1 MNKHIKSL
9 FLLLQIVVTCL
20 LLTGCH
26 KYLDAKPDA
35 KLVIPKNIADLQA
48 LLDNY
53 IRVNY
58 FDPSAGE
65 ASADNYYLSDADW
78 ASLFSLDNKRMYTWE
93 KDYLFST
100 YPNNWSQTYDVV
112 YVANTVLDHI
122 DKYKE
127 TGSLY
132 DWNNVKGQA
141 LYHRAKSFSEAA
153 AIWCLAY
160 DPSTAAT
167 DLGIPLRLN
176 GNFNEVSARPT
187 LQVTYD
193 QVISDVKASI
203 PLLPV
208 TSLHVM
214 RPSKAAAYGLLAR
227 VYLNMRQYTLAG
239 LYADSCLRLYN
250 RLLDYNN
257 YSPAAIYPFTQ
268 FNAEV
273 IMENRRPILPSLN
286 RSIAKI
292 DSTLYLSYAGND
304 LRKTLFFRD
313 NGNGSYGFK
322 GSYEGGLTLF
332 GGIATDEIY
341 LIRAESY
348 ARAGNID
355 LAMKDLNT
363 LLVTRWKTG
372 TFVPFAATD
381 AADALQSIL
390 TERRKEL
397 LMRGLRWMDIKRL
410 NKEGIGITLTRKLNN
425 QTYTLPP
432 NDPRY
437 ALPLPEDII
446 LLSGMVQNYR

>member
-1 MNKHIKSL
+1 MNKYIKSGIL
-9 FLLLQIVVTCL
+9 FSLIAGVCL

-26 KYLDAKPDA
+26 KYLDAKSDV
-35 KLVIPKNIADLQA
+35 KLVIPKNTADLQA

-53 IRVNY
+53 IRLNS

-122 DKYKE
+122 DDMK
-127 TGSLY
+127 TTNNTD
-132 DWNNVKGQA
+132 DWSNVKGQA
-141 LYHRAKSFSEAA
+141 LYHRGKSFSEAA
-153 AIWCLAY
+153 FIWCLAY

-176 GNFNEVSARPT
+176 SNFNEISKRST

-193 QVISDVKASI
+193 QIIADVKASI
-203 PLLPV
+203 LLLPV
-208 TSLHVM
+208 TPLHVM

-239 LYADSCLRLYN
+239 LYADSCLQLYN
-250 RLLDYNN
+250 KLLDFNK
-257 YSPAAIYPFTQ
+257 YSPAATYPFAQ

-286 RSIAKI
+286 KSIAKI
-292 DSTLYLSYAGND
+292 DSTLYLSYAAND
-304 LRKTLFFRD
+304 LRKTLFFQS
-313 NGNGSYGFK
+313 NGNGTYGFK

-341 LIRAESY
+341 LIRSESF
-348 ARAGNID
+348 AHAGNVT
-355 LAMKDLNT
+355 LAMNDLNT

-372 TFVPFAATD
+372 TFIPFTAIGPV
-381 AADALQSIL
+381 DALRIIL

-410 NKEGIGITLTRKLNN
+410 NKEGTGIMLTRKLNN
-425 QTYTLPP
+425 QIYTLPP

-437 ALPLPEDII
+437 ALPLPENVI